1 MPLSNLKVRQK
12 EFLEVFELAYN
23 YYKDE
28 KRRLA
33 GEGWK
38 YNWQTL
44 IVTIFSAQT
53 RDEVTIPVCEKLF
66 KKYDE
71 LKKFAST
78 DPQTIMMYIRPLN
91 YYQTKAKNAVKTANI
106 LLEKY
111 GEEIPQTI
119 EELIE
124 LPGVGRKT
132 ANLVIGEIFNKQG
145 ICVDTHVHRI
155 SNVFGFVETKTPE
168 QTEKELMLVAPKKIW
183 NKINRTFVLWGQD
196 VKGHDK
202 DKFLEK
208 IKKNQ

>member
-1 MPLSNLKVRQK
+1 MSLESKQK
-12 EFLEVFELAYN
+12 EFLEVFEKAKK
-23 YYKDE
+23 YYENE

-33 GEGWK
+33 GQGWK

-66 KKYDE
+66 KKLDTLE
-71 LKKFAST
+71 KFALA
-78 DPQTIMMYIRPLN
+78 DPELIAMYIRPLN
-91 YYQTKAKNAVKTANI
+91 YYQTKSKNASKTAKI

-111 GEEIPQTI
+111 NGEIPDTI

-155 SNVFGFVETKTPE
+155 SNVFGFVKTKTPE
-168 QTEKELMLVAPKKIW
+168 QTEMELMKVAPKKYW
-183 NKINRTFVLWGQD
+183 NKINRVFVLWGQD
-196 VKGHDK
+196 VKGYDK
-202 DKFLEK
+202 EKFLEK
-208 IKKNQ
+208 ITSSK